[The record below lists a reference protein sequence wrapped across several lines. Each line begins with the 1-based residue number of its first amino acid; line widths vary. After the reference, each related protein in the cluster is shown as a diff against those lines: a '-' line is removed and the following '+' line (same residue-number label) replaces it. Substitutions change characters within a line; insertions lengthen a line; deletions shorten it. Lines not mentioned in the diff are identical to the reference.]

1 MISAR
6 WPIARVIKTYT
17 GGDGLVRVVVVKTS
31 TGTYNR
37 PVSKVSLLYSR
48 DL

>member
-1 MISAR
+1 MIPAR

-17 GGDGLVRVVVVKTS
+17 GDDGLVRVVVVKTS